1 MYPPLDPP
9 GGSYRQPAEEIILQ
23 QSKGMAKLLEFS
35 EDFLRVSTGEV
46 DFRRIAEQFLEI
58 SGGKYVAFNL
68 FDPEGEGFQTVA
80 VAGDSA
86 IFTKATSMLGY
97 ELTGKH
103 WPRDRARENLLGSR
117 GITVLP
123 DLATLVGQVIPG
135 LMIKMIERLFRV
147 GEVVVAQLIIDDHKL
162 GDFTILMPAGTTFA
176 MHYLVEIYTRQVG
189 LLLQRKQVEAELL
202 DANRQLK
209 TALARAEELTGQADS
224 ASSAKSEFLAVMSHE
239 IRTPMNGILGMTGL
253 LLRTRLNAEQQQYA
267 RIIRTSG
274 EALLAIVDDIL
285 DFSKV
290 EAGKLELEEIDFN
303 LRVTIEDSV
312 DILAHKAYEK
322 GLSLRSIIDPEV
334 SVHLRGDPGRLRQV
348 LINLAGNA
356 VKFTSQGKVEIH
368 TSLESDTSDTVCL
381 RFTVTDTGIGIP
393 QDKQARLFSP
403 FVQANSFINRKYGG
417 TGLGLS
423 ISRHLAECMGG
434 SIGFESEEGSGSRF
448 WFTAVFGK
456 RQEGE
461 LTSLPVLA
469 NLSGLRILVVE
480 YQDVNRLLLVSLLS
494 SWGCLHDQALSGTDA
509 IAKLLA
515 ASKVEAPYDIALVD
529 MELPDMGG
537 AELGRRIK
545 AEPSIKNT
553 HLVMISTL
561 GRRGDAARL
570 AKLGVSAYLTHPIRQ
585 SQLHDCLALVAGHA
599 QDVNSPAARPVV
611 TRFTVSELKRSKV
624 RILLAEDNLTNQV
637 VAMTIL
643 EKLGYHTKAVGTG
656 IEVLQALAEYPYDLV
671 LMDCQMPELDGYEA
685 TRTLRLGEEPGR
697 HVPVIAMTANAV
709 IGDREK
715 CLAAGMDDYLPKPVD
730 PDSLSAMLEFWLFRH
745 DQEQDSYL
753 KPPLT
758 LPDNGAAQWSG
769 GYSGIS
775 TAEEEDDDAEELE
788 EIMEFE
794 APSSGGEVRNPV
806 FDWPDYLARTKNDVV
821 MASSLIRIF
830 LGDIPVQLEK
840 MANAVDRRD
849 FDAVIGYSHRIKGA
863 AANMSAT
870 AFLHLIEAVEEAG
883 QKADAEKL
891 DRLIPGVREGFD
903 NLRIAMEACT

>member
-403 FVQANSFINRKYGG
+403 FVQANSFINRK
-417 TGLGLS
+417 
-423 ISRHLAECMGG
+423 
-434 SIGFESEEGSGSRF
+434 
-448 WFTAVFGK
+448 
-456 RQEGE
+456 
-461 LTSLPVLA
+461 
-469 NLSGLRILVVE
+469 
-480 YQDVNRLLLVSLLS
+480 
-494 SWGCLHDQALSGTDA
+494 
-509 IAKLLA
+509 
-515 ASKVEAPYDIALVD
+515 
-529 MELPDMGG
+529 
-537 AELGRRIK
+537 
-545 AEPSIKNT
+545 
-553 HLVMISTL
+553 
-561 GRRGDAARL
+561 
-570 AKLGVSAYLTHPIRQ
+570 
-585 SQLHDCLALVAGHA
+585 
-599 QDVNSPAARPVV
+599 
-611 TRFTVSELKRSKV
+611 
-624 RILLAEDNLTNQV
+624 
-637 VAMTIL
+637 
-643 EKLGYHTKAVGTG
+643 
-656 IEVLQALAEYPYDLV
+656 
-671 LMDCQMPELDGYEA
+671 
-685 TRTLRLGEEPGR
+685 
-697 HVPVIAMTANAV
+697 
-709 IGDREK
+709 
-715 CLAAGMDDYLPKPVD
+715 
-730 PDSLSAMLEFWLFRH
+730 
-745 DQEQDSYL
+745 
-753 KPPLT
+753 
-758 LPDNGAAQWSG
+758 
-769 GYSGIS
+769 
-775 TAEEEDDDAEELE
+775 
-788 EIMEFE
+788 
-794 APSSGGEVRNPV
+794 
-806 FDWPDYLARTKNDVV
+806 
-821 MASSLIRIF
+821 
-830 LGDIPVQLEK
+830 
-840 MANAVDRRD
+840 
-849 FDAVIGYSHRIKGA
+849 
-863 AANMSAT
+863 
-870 AFLHLIEAVEEAG
+870 
-883 QKADAEKL
+883 
-891 DRLIPGVREGFD
+891 
-903 NLRIAMEACT
+903 